1 MVRNSIDNPVFLV
14 ILLIFSISINFLA
27 STHFLVILFAG
38 VLSTL
43 FYRTLKQKY
52 YYSFALVVLSFLF
65 IELNMGLKPFSLSL
79 LSYFVYIFIIPRYE
93 QNQISILLNIIF
105 FYFILGV
112 IWYIFFN
119 FESFFSYI
127 LIINLVIDLII
138 VGILL
143 WDLD

>member
-143 WDLD
+143 

>member
-105 FYFILGV
+105 
-112 IWYIFFN
+112 
-119 FESFFSYI
+119 
-127 LIINLVIDLII
+127 
-138 VGILL
+138 
-143 WDLD
+143 

>member
-1 MVRNSIDNPVFLV
+1 MVKNSIDNPVFL
-14 ILLIFSISINFLA
+14 IFLLIFSISINFLA

-52 YYSFALVVLSFLF
+52 YYSFTLVVLSFLF

-79 LSYFVYIFIIPRYE
+79 LSYFVYLFIIPRYE
-93 QNQISILLNIIF
+93 QNQISILLNVIF
-105 FYFILGV
+105 FYFVLGV

-138 VGILL
+138 VGIFL
-143 WDLD
+143 

>member
-127 LIINLVIDLII
+127 LIINLIIDLVI

-143 WDLD
+143 

>member
-1 MVRNSIDNPVFLV
+1 MVKNSIDNPVFL
-14 ILLIFSISINFLA
+14 IFLLIFAVSINFLA

-38 VLSTL
+38 VISTL

-138 VGILL
+138 VGIFL
-143 WDLD
+143 

>member
-138 VGILL
+138 VGIFL
-143 WDLD
+143 WSLD